1 MAGPATILR
10 ADPSHLCDR
19 SRVFAGGMANDPNWN
34 LPEVPTFTL
43 TSPDFSDGDA
53 LPDWARGADAGG
65 EDRSPALEWSG
76 APEGTQSYVLT
87 VYDPDA
93 PTGSGFWHWSLT
105 DLPAS
110 TTSLP
115 QGAGTDDAL
124 LPAEALRRRNE
135 YGTDTFLGA
144 APPAGHGPHRYVFT
158 LSALDVPV
166 LEAPADATPAVVG
179 FLLREHL
186 LGRAQLTGT
195 QETPAS

>member
-1 MAGPATILR
+1 MT
-10 ADPSHLCDR
+10 
-19 SRVFAGGMANDPNWN
+19 NDPNWK
-34 LPEVPTFTL
+34 LPDVPTFSL
-43 TSPDFSDGDA
+43 TSPDFRDGDA
-53 LPDWARGADAGG
+53 LPDWARGAGAGG

-76 APEGTQSYVLT
+76 APEGTRSYVLT

-105 DLPAS
+105 DIPAS
-110 TTSLP
+110 ASSLP
-115 QGAGTDDAL
+115 RGAGTDDAL
-124 LPAEALRRRNE
+124 LPAGALRRRNE

-179 FLLREHL
+179 FLLRDHL
-186 LGRAQLTGT
+186 LGRAQLVGT
-195 QETPAS
+195 QETPAA